1 MVSARTGRVSIPRL
15 AEGIRTA
22 RGQAGLSQAELA
34 TQLGIG
40 QSSVGQ
46 WERGATT
53 PTLVMFHRIVA
64 VVGPWPLL
72 EVLLPPDQ
80 PLSAAILERTAD
92 QPVGRPDPQEQARLV
107 DQGHSNLEIGRRYG
121 APAAAV
127 SQWREAAG
135 LPPAIP
141 RRRPSPR
148 ELADLVAEGL
158 SNETIGHR
166 YGRSAETVAKW
177 CQADSRRRPRG
188 WPSPQELAGLVARG
202 LSDLQIGRR
211 YGVVSGTVKLWRYEA
226 ELLRYHPSKRPSPKR
241 WRGWSPRGS
250 PTGRS
255 DSATASR
262 PRPLS
267 AGALPTGWC
276 GSGRRWRWTWRA
288 SRSCEARACPSRMWP
303 PRSATRPRR
312 CPGRPER
319 PGPPVNRAHHSAAPV
334 PVRPK
339 GVRPIRKV
347 VSN

>member
-1 MVSARTGRVSIPRL
+1 VVSARTGRVSIPRL

-158 SNETIGHR
+158 SDETIGHR

-202 LSDLQIGRR
+202 LSDLQIGQR

-226 ELLRYHPSKRPSPKR
+226 ELLRYHPSKRPSPQTLARLVAEGLTDRAIGQRYGKSPQTVVR
-241 WRGWSPRGS
+241 WRLADGLVRQRATVEVDVARVQELRGQGL
-250 PTGRS
+250 PIP
-255 DSATASR
+255 DVAATLGYTPSQV
-262 PRPLS
+262 S
-267 AGALPTGWC
+267 
-276 GSGRRWRWTWRA
+276 RA
-288 SRSCEARACPSRMWP
+288 SRTARTTGQQGTPLGSASPGSTEGGEADPQ
-303 PRSATRPRR
+303 
-312 CPGRPER
+312 GRQ
-319 PGPPVNRAHHSAAPV
+319 
-334 PVRPK
+334 
-339 GVRPIRKV
+339 
-347 VSN
+347 